1 MDSRSITESSPDEY
15 GSWDAP
21 AILLV
26 DLDAFFA
33 SVEQLDHPAWR
44 GKPVIVGGDADK
56 HGVVSTASYEARKYG
71 VHSAM
76 PASMARK
83 LCPQAIWSRGHFDRY
98 RAVSSQ
104 VMAILQDESP
114 HLQQVSIDEAFLD
127 VSPTPLNREHP
138 VRIAQR
144 IQHRVAELGVTCSIG
159 VGTSKTIAKI
169 ASDMDKPRGLT
180 VVYPG
185 READFLAPLPIRRMS
200 GVGARAE
207 EALLKRGIKTL
218 GDMAHAPENL
228 LRSIYGKNAE
238 MMRRRCLGL
247 DMTAVEQDDD
257 VKSVSN
263 EITMANDL
271 VTFEQVAAAVDTMA
285 SKVGRRLRRK
295 GLQGRTLGLK
305 MRFADRSTR
314 NLQKRLD
321 APQDNEHAFIPLL
334 HDMIREIWRPG
345 MAVRLVGVAVTGFQE
360 ERVIQEALFDASEFE
375 SAPAQA
381 QPAREDEALFDEGE
395 FSGSAESGAKPRRTT
410 ETSKQ
415 NQVGARTLD
424 ADQGKHLAAATDK
437 VKDRFGEAAVF
448 FGREF
453 KVRDKTTGSAAKN
466 PEDYRSNEPQDMT

>member
-1 MDSRSITESSPDEY
+1 MQGSVKQPEPTVY
-15 GSWDAP
+15 GPWDAP

-56 HGVVSTASYEARKYG
+56 HGVVSTASYEARVFG

-76 PASMARK
+76 PSSMARK
-83 LCPQAIWSRGHFDRY
+83 LCPQAIWTHGHFDRY

-138 VRIAQR
+138 VIIAQR
-144 IQHRVAELGVTCSIG
+144 IQRRVADLGVTCSIG

-185 READFLAPLPIRRMS
+185 REEDFLSPLPIRRMS
-200 GVGARAE
+200 GVGVRAE
-207 EALLKRGIKTL
+207 ESLLKRGIKTL
-218 GDMAHAPENL
+218 GDMANASDTL
-228 LRSIYGKNAE
+228 LRSVFGKNAE

-247 DMTAVEQDDD
+247 DMTAVAQDDE

-263 EITMANDL
+263 EITMAHDL
-271 VTFEQVAAAVDTMA
+271 TTFEQVAAAVDTMA
-285 SKVGRRLRRK
+285 AKVGRHLRRK

-305 MRFADRSTR
+305 LRFADRTTR
-314 NLQKRLD
+314 SLQKRLNG
-321 APQDNEHAFIPLL
+321 PQDNEHVFMPLL
-334 HDMIREIWRPG
+334 HEMIREIWRPG
-345 MAVRLVGVAVTGFQE
+345 MAVRLVGVAVTGFEE
-360 ERVIQEALFDASEFE
+360 ERAVQQSLFDDALFAADEKA
-375 SAPAQA
+375 AQH
-381 QPAREDEALFDEGE
+381 EDMPFDSGEA
-395 FSGSAESGAKPRRTT
+395 SGSAESGAKPQSSSIGR
-410 ETSKQ
+410 
-415 NQVGARTLD
+415 VGREKTPTLD
-424 ADQGKHLAAATDK
+424 IEQGKHLAAATDK

-453 KVRDKTTGSAAKN
+453 KVRDKTTGTAAKN
-466 PEDYRSNEPQDMT
+466 PEDYRR